1 MEQGK
6 ISEAETEKVRVE
18 NLQRNAARE
27 RAEQSEEYVPRFFL
41 PDSNG
46 EFCFNKLYWSKR
58 EDPKNWDS
66 IPKLW

>member
-18 NLQRNAARE
+18 NMQRSAARQ
-27 RAEQSEEYVPRFFL
+27 RAENGEEYKPRFF
-41 PDSNG
+41 PADSSG
-46 EFCFNKLYWSKR
+46 EFQFNKLYWTKR
-58 EDPKNWDS
+58 EDIHNWDS